1 MFELNEIFN
10 MSMQDEALLWTCPL
24 IAGIASLIRGWTSEI
39 DLLKPPVYESV
50 SNLAAEEKRKQT
62 KESIRQRGFWVMGMW
77 LAGTGIGFGVAFL
90 FLGAIQ
96 PTASAAGRLWFLSLV
111 LGYSTPV
118 LLRNIDKK
126 VEKALQKYNGPSS

>member
-10 MSMQDEALLWTCPL
+10 MSMQDEALLWTCPF
-24 IAGIASLIRGWTSEI
+24 IAGVASLIRGWTSEI

-50 SNLAAEEKRKQT
+50 SNSTIEEKRKQT
-62 KESIRQRGFWVMGMW
+62 KESRRQRGYWVMGMW
-77 LAGTGIGFGVAFL
+77 LAGTGIGFGIAFL

-111 LGYSTPV
+111 LGYSTPLV
-118 LLRNIDKK
+118 LRNIDKK

>member
-10 MSMQDEALLWTCPL
+10 MSMQDEALLWTCPF

-50 SNLAAEEKRKQT
+50 SNSATEEKRKQT
-62 KESIRQRGFWVMGMW
+62 KESRRQRGYWVMGMW
-77 LAGTGIGFGVAFL
+77 LAGTGIGFGIAFL

-111 LGYSTPV
+111 LGYSTPLV
-118 LLRNIDKK
+118 LRNIDKK